1 MTSANS
7 YHLDEALAMPGV
19 CVYIYIYIY
28 IYKAIKINFLKIKKQ
43 YSLIF
48 SQLNIKG

>member
-19 CVYIYIYIY
+19 CVYIY